1 MEQGVDGCT
10 KKIDNLME
18 GVKSFVT
25 EGVSQIVPNMF
36 HRVKFWAVGQ

>member
-1 MEQGVDGCT
+1 MEQGIDGCT
-10 KKIDNLME
+10 EKINNLIK

-36 HRVKFWAVGQ
+36 HRVKFRAVRQ